1 MNNVY
6 CTQPRKVSGKWTM
19 NVHEYGVTLGLAT
32 FDKKENALKF
42 RAELDNWD
50 KICERVPTKQ
60 PEKQIN
66 DMYRDIQLALAV

>member
-19 NVHEYGVTLGLAT
+19 NVHEYGVTLGQAV

-50 KICERVPTKQ
+50 KLSKRVSEEQ
-60 PEKQIN
+60 PVQF
-66 DMYRDIQLALAV
+66 ALAV

>member
-19 NVHEYGVTLGLAT
+19 NVHEYGVTLGQAT

-50 KICERVPTKQ
+50 KLGKRVGEEQ
-60 PEKQIN
+60 PV
-66 DMYRDIQLALAV
+66 QLALAV